1 LLLLAN
7 VVFDDNAHIVGRNRP
22 GSCTFHILRAS
33 FCSVSAKQSNVR
45 ADAARG
51 TVRLLGLAIRRNE
64 VDLENEDDEDH
75 RLKGASSPT
84 SLDPASIHR
93 ATSSWIQE
101 ESARQLTEYTA
112 KAHEEKLRAIRLVE
126 DTYRAEIAELR
137 GRLEKYESQ
146 EGAAIATT
154 QTRHSRNSFEF
165 PATNKEMIRAFK
177 RFVSDYVVKSQQ
189 EKVRAVAEA
198 EEKVK
203 ARYES
208 IISELTRQIDE
219 FKP

>member
-1 LLLLAN
+1 MPPPQRHSTQPPFIGLRRRGA
-7 VVFDDNAHIVGRNRP
+7 RKSRP
-22 GSCTFHILRAS
+22 GSLPSTWPRPTKKSCAR
-33 FCSVSAKQSNVR
+33 SV
-45 ADAARG
+45 
-51 TVRLLGLAIRRNE
+51 
-64 VDLENEDDEDH
+64 
-75 RLKGASSPT
+75 
-84 SLDPASIHR
+84 
-93 ATSSWIQE
+93 
-101 ESARQLTEYTA
+101 
-112 KAHEEKLRAIRLVE
+112 RLVE